1 MCTCERERENVH
13 ECVREC
19 IVNEEERRK
28 DVFECVY
35 VKERERERES
45 VCVCVCVCVAIEDIG
60 VIYRLFHR

>member
-35 VKERERERES
+35 VKERERERER
-45 VCVCVCVCVAIEDIG
+45 VCVCVCVCVW
-60 VIYRLFHR
+60 L